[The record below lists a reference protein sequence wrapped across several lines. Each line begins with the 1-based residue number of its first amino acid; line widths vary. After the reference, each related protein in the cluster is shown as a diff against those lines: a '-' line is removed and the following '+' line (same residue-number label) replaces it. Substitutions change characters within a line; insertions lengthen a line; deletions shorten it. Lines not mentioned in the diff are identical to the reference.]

1 MSKAGDAAFNQRLDG
16 LSQTGTV
23 GIRNFDEGV
32 VLTLGAFEAPDGQ
45 GMPKYW
51 INTDSG
57 AFGGVTCAT
66 PGNPGVPV
74 IFGNPEDVVQSVTYP
89 LVLVQRLDI
98 SPAMERWH
106 SGAQQ
111 YRAPG
116 KGAVPFVATWPSGS
130 VARGFDRMEILPQAI
145 PYDIM
150 YQISVRARFRGAPG
164 NRNQVNA
171 LFGHVMRVFPPYS
184 KIDVVDSIGDLR
196 GYEAFNEGI
205 SNIDVIAE
213 VQDRTLG
220 MALTIR
226 VEGELDLK
234 DPQTVPTVRRVPVL
248 NTKKL

>member
-1 MSKAGDAAFNQRLDG
+1 
-16 LSQTGTV
+16 
-23 GIRNFDEGV
+23 
-32 VLTLGAFEAPDGQ
+32 
-45 GMPKYW
+45 
-51 INTDSG
+51 
-57 AFGGVTCAT
+57 
-66 PGNPGVPV
+66 
-74 IFGNPEDVVQSVTYP
+74 
-89 LVLVQRLDI
+89 
-98 SPAMERWH
+98 
-106 SGAQQ
+106 
-111 YRAPG
+111 
-116 KGAVPFVATWPSGS
+116 
-130 VARGFDRMEILPQAI
+130 MEILPQAI